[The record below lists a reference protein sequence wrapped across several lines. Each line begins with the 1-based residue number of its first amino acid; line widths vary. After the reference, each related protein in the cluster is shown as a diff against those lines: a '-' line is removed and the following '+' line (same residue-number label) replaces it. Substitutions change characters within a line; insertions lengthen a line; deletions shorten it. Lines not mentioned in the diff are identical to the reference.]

1 MKKSYYFLIAF
12 TLVFLNTKNINSQ
25 INNISEAINKAG
37 QQRMLSQRIAKNF
50 LFNGICTDKA
60 FAEKAEQELKESS
73 DLFEKNQI
81 ELLAF
86 SKKNNFF
93 EIEKQVNKVNSIWS
107 YYSNKFNSTPDI
119 ISAEAVLLQ
128 SNEVLKECNNVVLQL
143 EKKIDKKKENI
154 INISG
159 RQRMLSQ
166 RIALFY
172 FADSW
177 AFEDKKLI
185 KKEYNAAKEEF
196 WKSLKIIS
204 SYKDNNDIIKN
215 KIKVIKVLF
224 RYETKGF
231 KLNKVFVTEMYQITN
246 ELQEKMDIITKM
258 YEKLN

>member
-1 MKKSYYFLIAF
+1 MTFIF
-12 TLVFLNTKNINSQ
+12 FFFNTKVINSQ

-60 FAEKAEQELKESS
+60 IVKKARLELKSSS
-73 DLFEKNQI
+73 DLFIKNQR

-86 SKKNNFF
+86 SSKNSFF
-93 EIEKQVNKVNSIWS
+93 KTEKQINKVDSIWNH
-107 YYSNKFNSTPDI
+107 YRTKFNSTPDI
-119 ISAEAVLLQ
+119 ISAEAVLLL
-128 SNEVLKECNNVVLQL
+128 SNEVLKECNNVVLLL
-143 EKKIDKKKENI
+143 EKKADKKKESI

-185 KKEYNAAKEEF
+185 KKEYNTAKNEF

-215 KIKVIKVLF
+215 KIKVVKILF

-231 KLNKVFVTEMYQITN
+231 KLNKVYITEIYQITN